1 MGPSPETCQL
11 YLTALHQ
18 GMEPDDAP
26 DEEAG
31 LSLIEACRRDGLS
44 PSRIVAM
51 HAQLCAELD
60 GLDNPAFFLRTLR
73 VLQRVMEGVQPD
85 IRRIAHDL
93 RNSMQVVTGSLSLL
107 ERDFKRNG
115 GQRALEIIE
124 RSQGHAQE
132 LSRRIEKMADGYS
145 DLRSQ

>member
-11 YLTALHQ
+11 YLTALQQ
-18 GMEPDDAP
+18 GIESNDAR
-26 DEEAG
+26 DEEVE
-31 LSLIEACRRDGLS
+31 LSLIEGCRREGLS

-60 GLDNPAFFLRTLR
+60 GLDNLVLFLRTLL

-85 IRRIAHDL
+85 IRRITHDL

-107 ERDFKRNG
+107 ERDIKRNG

-145 DLRSQ
+145 DLRSP